1 MSQIMRS
8 ITIALAAA
16 TAAPVIQ
23 AQDFTAVR
31 GMGQAMLPAV
41 VHLHENDTWGGTMFL
56 TLDGKEMLV
65 GVFSGQDGEVTWHG
79 PEGLNGNGKGGTNT
93 FAFNLQPDG
102 TYKDTFTTF
111 VVNGSFP
118 SPKGQLGFGNYQG
131 SHRIVSGTGRFA
143 NASGTLLLTGTFVWF
158 PLAGGTQELGY
169 FNPEVS
175 GVLTN
180 VAPPE

>member
-1 MSQIMRS
+1 MRKGLFV

-16 TAAPVIQ
+16 AAAPVLR
-23 AQDFTAVR
+23 AQDFVAVR
-31 GMGQAMLPAV
+31 GLGQAMLPSV
-41 VHLHENDTWGGTMFL
+41 VHLHENDGWGGTMYL
-56 TLDGKEMLV
+56 TLDGKEVLV

-79 PEGLNGNGKGGTNT
+79 PEGLNGIGKGGTLT
-93 FAFNLQPDG
+93 FAFNRQPDG

-118 SPKGQLGFGNYQG
+118 SPKGQLGFGTYQG

-143 NASGTLLLTGTFVWF
+143 NTSGNILVTGAFVWF

-175 GVLTN
+175 GVLTS